1 MTGDTERVA
10 AGVFRRCVTGR
21 AGCHLPP
28 LVRAAVVRGCELTIT
43 RHRSSPKA
51 VKSKRMIDDTGCGG
65 ACVGV
70 HVIAYVAPPKRVRG
84 EAPRGGGA
92 VHPRT
97 QSQAA
102 GVVCR
107 LSNWVK
113 GRIAQYG
120 FVEGKDDLT
129 VKIGEQHSQ
138 L

>member
-1 MTGDTERVA
+1 
-10 AGVFRRCVTGR
+10 
-21 AGCHLPP
+21 
-28 LVRAAVVRGCELTIT
+28 
-43 RHRSSPKA
+43 
-51 VKSKRMIDDTGCGG
+51 
-65 ACVGV
+65 
-70 HVIAYVAPPKRVRG
+70 
-84 EAPRGGGA
+84 

-97 QSQAA
+97 RSQAA